1 METIHIHRDD
11 SPDGVRINLRDF
23 DPNLHRIWVAPK
35 IEIPKIETVEIA
47 GLQEPVEPLPTV
59 KKSRKKVKAD
69 DLGKI

>member
-35 IEIPKIETVEIA
+35 IEISKIETVEIA
-47 GLQEPVEPLPTV
+47 GLQEPIAEKPPART
-59 KKSRKKVKAD
+59 RKKRGD
-69 DLGKI
+69 

>member
-47 GLQEPVEPLPTV
+47 GSQEPIDV
-59 KKSRKKVKAD
+59 KPPARTRKKR
-69 DLGKI
+69 GE